1 MCGARTRSGAACMQY
16 RLRGEKRCLRH
27 GGKWRSG
34 DHERSTGKSHA
45 AIRSRQAVFRA
56 LGLPWYGGRLPGAA
70 KLASRIDR
78 AVVVADEL
86 IELGERGELEPL
98 PSTTSIGGRLHSET
112 LHDGSLRGLVLQR
125 DIVVGVQG
133 QLAAVGIENI
143 DAKLLR
149 AGNEAARDLTR
160 LAVRVAEGAFKA
172 QQGNQLVALL
182 EALKAAQERKR
193 GG

>member
-1 MCGARTRSGAACMQY
+1 M
-16 RLRGEKRCLRH
+16 
-27 GGKWRSG
+27 
-34 DHERSTGKSHA
+34 
-45 AIRSRQAVFRA
+45 I
-56 LGLPWYGGRLPGAA
+56 
-70 KLASRIDR
+70 
-78 AVVVADEL
+78 VADEL
-86 IELGERGELEPL
+86 IELGERGELEL
-98 PSTTSIGGRLHSET
+98 PAAGGIGGRLHSET

-143 DAKLLR
+143 DTKLLR

-160 LAVRVAEGAFKA
+160 LAVRVAEGSFRA

-193 GG
+193 RD